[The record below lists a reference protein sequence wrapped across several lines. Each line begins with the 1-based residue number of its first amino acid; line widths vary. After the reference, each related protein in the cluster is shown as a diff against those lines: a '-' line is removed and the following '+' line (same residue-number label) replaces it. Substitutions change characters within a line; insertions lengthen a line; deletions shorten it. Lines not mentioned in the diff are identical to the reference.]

1 MKPDHMQAYC
11 SAMEHLPLR
20 PDLEA
25 HILSSVARPGKP
37 QTRRRLRKTLAAA
50 AAAIALV
57 FAVGLPIL
65 NHYDRIALPSAQGR
79 VSAYYTPF
87 AHGGVQ
93 SADSLVP
100 MTEEELFQLPGLTP
114 FFGTVEQIRNIRL
127 SFNGDIVYRALAQ
140 VRVEEPYCEAVA
152 VGDTVSI
159 LLPCSIG
166 RGEVI
171 TDTALAASLR
181 EGTAGIFMPVAYTP
195 EQYWEQNGAR
205 VCLQE
210 LAPYGLWDGVRHL
223 FLQQEDGS
231 LRFDRQAYP
240 SLQENASL
248 EEAAAYVREMLP

>member
-140 VRVEEPYCEAVA
+140 IRVEEPYCEAVA
-152 VGDTVSI
+152 AGDTVSI
-159 LLPCSIG
+159 LLPCAIG

>member
-1 MKPDHMQAYC
+1 MKNNPMQTYR

-25 HILSSVARPGKP
+25 HILNQCTQTGKVKRRHSVRP
-37 QTRRRLRKTLAAA
+37 LVAAA
-50 AAAIALV
+50 AAVALLLAIGAP
-57 FAVGLPIL
+57 AL
-65 NHYDRIALPSAQGR
+65 NHACEIDLPSAQGK
-79 VSAYYTPF
+79 VSAHYTPF

-127 SFNGDIVYRALAQ
+127 SFNGDVVYRAIAQ

-152 VGDTVSI
+152 AGDTVSI

-166 RGEVI
+166 RGEVM

-181 EGTAGIFMPVAYTP
+181 EGTAGIFMPAAYTP

-210 LAPYGLWDGVRHL
+210 LAPYGLWDGVRYL
-223 FLQQEDGS
+223 FLQQEDSS
-231 LRFDRQAYP
+231 LRFDQQAYP